1 MKLKKGRVVVLTNL
15 KGGVGKTTDTD
26 LLAIVA
32 SKSALF
38 NQKVLLIDVDLQANT
53 TNNIKRTFNVNQ
65 FPQSFVKAAQTG
77 TLKNAIMPLTENLD
91 IIAGSIAE
99 HELVDSIIDNSK
111 NKRERY
117 FYFKK
122 MVDEIRPKY
131 DYIFFD
137 VAPSTDSV
145 VDAIIMVTDYII
157 AVQEVKRMAMEGTSN
172 FISNYLQPML
182 NNFPN
187 EAKFQVAG
195 ILPALLSSRRKTQL
209 LNYKKT
215 VARYGEDNVFH
226 TIVKNHDRLEAFGE
240 NGFSLNDYNDR
251 KMFALFADLF
261 TELELRIESFEKTG
275 DVKDFRYES
284 HYFDSMTNTTL
295 PAGKEIQLDG
305 IAE

>member
-1 MKLKKGRVVVLTNL
+1 MKKGRVVVLTNL

-32 SKSALF
+32 SKPALF

-131 DYIFFD
+131 DYIFL
-137 VAPSTDSV
+137 
-145 VDAIIMVTDYII
+145 M
-157 AVQEVKRMAMEGTSN
+157 
-172 FISNYLQPML
+172 
-182 NNFPN
+182 
-187 EAKFQVAG
+187 
-195 ILPALLSSRRKTQL
+195 
-209 LNYKKT
+209 
-215 VARYGEDNVFH
+215 
-226 TIVKNHDRLEAFGE
+226 
-240 NGFSLNDYNDR
+240 
-251 KMFALFADLF
+251 
-261 TELELRIESFEKTG
+261 
-275 DVKDFRYES
+275 
-284 HYFDSMTNTTL
+284 
-295 PAGKEIQLDG
+295 
-305 IAE
+305 